1 MKSKNVLI
9 ESYIALTRHAKI
21 HHAIN
26 GFITKQ
32 GLYIPRSNLLEESG
46 ILQALYWKQFFQTGV
61 NIWFSFRKMGQD
73 IIKSSWFY
81 EMDMMSRT
89 KGSQSE
95 GLASISAMYK
105 PCTTR
110 NSDSRKKSLMSS
122 SKMYSVMNLVYT
134 RLISATHFKDI
145 NGLESETVFYFF
157 LLSQSPTF
165 SLHGNLRHQLKN
177 NRYMM
182 WM

>member
-61 NIWFSFRKMGQD
+61 NICFSFRKMGQD

-134 RLISATHFKDI
+134 RIVFNSYKCHTLQRHQWIGIWNCVLFFS
-145 NGLESETVFYFF
+145 LESKPHVFTTWK
-157 LLSQSPTF
+157 SAPSAEKQ
-165 SLHGNLRHQLKN
+165 
-177 NRYMM
+177 
-182 WM
+182 